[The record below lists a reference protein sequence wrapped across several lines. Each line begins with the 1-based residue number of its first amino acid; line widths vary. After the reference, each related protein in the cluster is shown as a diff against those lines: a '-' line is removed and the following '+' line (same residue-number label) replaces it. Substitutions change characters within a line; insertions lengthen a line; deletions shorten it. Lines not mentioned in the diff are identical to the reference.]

1 MPRFN
6 VIFDIHIADAVS
18 VPTYANELTRIPR
31 RMKARLQQHSTR
43 IQRLVREPEIRE
55 AGPGF
60 SVQQDSSNNSSTP
73 PGNVVGTFQNV
84 NEELSSRFNF
94 PRSRA
99 SAAFPANSHPS
110 LQIASGFNP
119 AANYGGRIA
128 QRLTLVHVQT
138 KVSIVT
144 C

>member
-1 MPRFN
+1 M
-6 VIFDIHIADAVS
+6 S
-18 VPTYANELTRIPR
+18 TYANELTRIPR

-43 IQRLVREPEIRE
+43 IQRLVRELVSSEIRE

-94 PRSRA
+94 PRSRV

-110 LQIASGFNP
+110 LQIASSFNP